1 MINCLIFL
9 SGHRTVCC
17 RPLDHVIPGSSHPQ
31 TPLLRS
37 NPNPVCLGSADP
49 SGFIFF
55 GGKNILWHHS
65 SNTMPHCK
73 LREWLGI
80 VCPTRGPEPCQ
91 NYQRRGWIKWSTR
104 CPEEKQFLGGE
115 GGNWHVNAD
124 ESICLVHVEINPLGM
139 KTSIQSSPNV
149 TVLLYIKSK
158 NVKL

>member
-1 MINCLIFL
+1 MINCFIFL
-9 SGHRTVCC
+9 SGHRIVCC

-37 NPNPVCLGSADP
+37 NPNPVCLGPAD
-49 SGFIFF
+49 SLWFY
-55 GGKNILWHHS
+55 ILWGKKYLVTPFS
-65 SNTMPHCK
+65 KYYATSQ

-91 NYQRRGWIKWSTR
+91 NYQRRGWIKWSTW
-104 CPEEKQFLGGE
+104 CPEEKPFLGGE
-115 GGNWHVNAD
+115 GGNRHVNAD